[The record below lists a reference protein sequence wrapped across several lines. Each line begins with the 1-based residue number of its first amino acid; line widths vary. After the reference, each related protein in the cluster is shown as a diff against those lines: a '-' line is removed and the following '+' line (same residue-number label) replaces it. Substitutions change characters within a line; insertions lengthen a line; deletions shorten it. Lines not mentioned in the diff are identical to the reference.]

1 MKVTMGHEVTREH
14 RDMIRVLFSSEYI
27 GYVTDWEEQFLTN
40 ITREPFL
47 TDKQLAALHKVF
59 ESITSGER
67 DMPDDYT
74 DEDLWGGQL
83 NESHV

>member
-27 GYVTDWEEQFLTN
+27 GDVTDWEEQFLTN

-47 TDKQLAALHKVF
+47 TDKQLATLHKIF
-59 ESITSGER
+59 NSITSGER
-67 DMPDDYT
+67 DLDRDGGGWGDDFTY
-74 DEDLWGGQL
+74 DYGDGK
-83 NESHV
+83 